1 MKIARQGTKGLRSRN
16 RGQNPTEIESPR
28 KPDSY
33 QNGKCIT
40 GEEAKTINECD
51 AHKNLVCISESNES
65 PVPAVGSFTE

>member
-16 RGQNPTEIESPR
+16 KGQNPTEIE
-28 KPDSY
+28 PDSY
-33 QNGKCIT
+33 KNGKCIT